1 MERVVE
7 LREVYAVQKCQHA
20 LVRFAQIGRH
30 GGFTVPGDTVVFQLG
45 EDNGCGTARTGC
57 NGKNVAELEGV
68 RTVPQGKLAE
78 FTRGC
83 LHGFGACG
91 SCLQIEGACGNG
103 LQTGVCL
110 PDVSS
115 RAHQRPRFEVA
126 VIWCIRKHT
135 VDAYGAGSVN
145 EFTVPQIQRYMR
157 NVRV

>member
-1 MERVVE
+1 
-7 LREVYAVQKCQHA
+7 
-20 LVRFAQIGRH
+20 
-30 GGFTVPGDTVVFQLG
+30 
-45 EDNGCGTARTGC
+45 
-57 NGKNVAELEGV
+57 
-68 RTVPQGKLAE
+68 
-78 FTRGC
+78 
-83 LHGFGACG
+83 GACG

-157 NVRV
+157 NVRVGGAPFARCEEKQVSRWQVSQCFMGVQRVC